1 MLELKEKINTFNDHI
16 FFTGTKYTEKCDV
29 YSYGIVLWE
38 MLTRKKPFDEIGP
51 PAFRIM
57 WAVHSG
63 MLIVFFFLSFR
74 LLIPEVLLG
83 LCQTY
88 MMKLPSE
95 NSNF

>member
-63 MLIVFFFLSFR
+63 MLIVFFFFVISFTNTR
-74 LLIPEVLLG
+74 STFRTV
-83 LCQTY
+83 
-88 MMKLPSE
+88 
-95 NSNF
+95 SNIYDEASFGK